1 MSRIMT
7 LREKFDILTYKGV
20 EKEIQCL
27 FSRYA
32 SQDGN
37 GQILFDFF
45 DSKGQ
50 LVDREI
56 LSLHRNKQASY
67 GISVLNL
74 SENVRSVF
82 ISDSY
87 ASLIYFAKQYQA
99 RISFEEA
106 AFIIIGAEFDQTLLK
121 QALAK
126 ISKKTKI
133 NTVFSSS
140 ILGRVMDCKIQD
152 LVHERDCT
160 YVLSDSLVQ
169 LKNKK
174 TDRASA
180 ESIFTF
186 SLRTYCISQGVLQT
200 VRTFK
205 LKQKGIESF
214 FQLNQLYWNEIK

>member
-50 LVDREI
+50 FVDREI

-67 GISVLNL
+67 GISAISL
-74 SENVRSVF
+74 SEKVRSVF
-82 ISDSY
+82 VSDSY
-87 ASLIYFAKQYQA
+87 ASLIYFVNQYKS
-99 RISFEEA
+99 RIAFEDA
-106 AFIIIGAEFDQTLLK
+106 GFLVIGAEFDHALLK
-121 QALAK
+121 QTFEKLP
-126 ISKKTKI
+126 KKTKI
-133 NTVFSSS
+133 NTVFSTS

-160 YVLSDSLVQ
+160 YVLSGSLVQ

-174 TDRASA
+174 TNRTSA

-186 SLRTYCISQGVLQT
+186 SLRTYCISQGILQT
-200 VRTFK
+200 VRTYK
-205 LKQKGIESF
+205 PKQKGIESF
-214 FQLNQLYWNEIK
+214 YQLNQLFWNEVK

>member
-1 MSRIMT
+1 MT
-7 LREKFDILTYKGV
+7 LREKFDILSFKGV

-45 DSKGQ
+45 DSKEQ

-56 LSLHRNKQASY
+56 LSLQRNKQASY
-67 GISVLNL
+67 GISAINL
-74 SENVRSVF
+74 LGNVRSVYV
-82 ISDSY
+82 SDSY
-87 ASLIYFAKQYQA
+87 ASLIYFVNQYKS
-99 RISFEEA
+99 RIGFEDA
-106 AFIIIGAEFDQTLLK
+106 GFVVIGAEFDHALLK
-121 QALAK
+121 QAFKNVPKKAK
-126 ISKKTKI
+126 IIS
-133 NTVFSSS
+133 VFSTS

-152 LVHERDCT
+152 LVHDRDCT

-169 LKNKK
+169 LKNRKSNK
-174 TDRASA
+174 ISS
-180 ESIFTF
+180 ESICTF

-205 LKQKGIESF
+205 PKQRGIESF
-214 FQLNQLYWNEIK
+214 YQLNQLFWNGSK